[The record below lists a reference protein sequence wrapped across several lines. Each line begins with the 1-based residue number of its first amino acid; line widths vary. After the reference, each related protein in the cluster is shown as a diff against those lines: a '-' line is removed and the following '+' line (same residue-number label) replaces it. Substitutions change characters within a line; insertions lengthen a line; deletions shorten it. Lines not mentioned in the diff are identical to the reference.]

1 MTSGTGGKSESNVM
15 NLEDARKKRQRQQD
29 SESCQANTQEAMDAA
44 GVKEDNETAISKPTT
59 GKTGNRSFNH
69 KKVNYIKGLIARG
82 EYKIN
87 YYEVADKYIEHERF
101 S

>member
-15 NLEDARKKRQRQQD
+15 NLEDAREKRRRQRG
-29 SESCQANTQEAMDAA
+29 SESRHAGTQQGTDAKE
-44 GVKEDNETAISKPTT
+44 VKEDNATANSKPTT
-59 GKTGNRSFNH
+59 GKIGNRSFDH
-69 KKVNYIKGLIARG
+69 EKVKRIKELIAKG
-82 EYKIN
+82 EYRIN